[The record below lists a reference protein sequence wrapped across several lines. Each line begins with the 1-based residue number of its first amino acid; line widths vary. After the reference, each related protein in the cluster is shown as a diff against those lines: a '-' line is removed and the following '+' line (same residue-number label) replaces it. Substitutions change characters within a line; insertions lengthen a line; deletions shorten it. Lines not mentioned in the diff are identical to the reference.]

1 MKSIFVA
8 LLVFMVCIGCSKS
21 NTQIA
26 EDLGFS
32 SPSIVGEWHKT
43 DKGRSIV
50 FTILSDGTGDVMQ
63 NYGTQGEK
71 TQEIKWRMVKDKFEI
86 AVGNGPTWEVT
97 LRENNTLALK
107 LPEDLDSGILILRK
121 KTDDR

>member
-43 DKGRSIV
+43 EKGRFKV
-50 FTILSDGTGDVMQ
+50 FTILSDGTGDVTQ
-63 NYGTQGEK
+63 NLGNLGEK
-71 TQEIKWRMVKDKFEI
+71 TQEIKWRRVKDKFEI
-86 AVGNGPTWEVT
+86 VGPTTFEAT

-107 LPEDLDSGILILRK
+107 CPEDLASGLLILRK